1 MAAAVG
7 SLKIAAM
14 NTSAAPATSTTAS
27 AALPRVAV
35 LATGGTIAGS
45 AADAANTA
53 GYQAGV
59 IGVAQLLAAVP
70 GLDTIAHIEAE
81 QVASIDSKDMALALW
96 TTLVQRVNT
105 VLARDDID
113 GIVITHGTDTLE
125 ETAYL
130 LHLSVKSDKP
140 VVLVGAMRP
149 ATALGAEGPANLYNA
164 VALAASSAA
173 RGRGALVV
181 MNEDIHYARE
191 AQKVAS
197 MGICAFASP
206 NRGRAGVMHGGK
218 PHFYSHNTTRH
229 SLDSE
234 FTLSALKA
242 AGWPRVDIVYAHAGM
257 DGLLVDALADHAA
270 GIVLAGVGDGNATDD
285 ALAALSRAAAAGVA
299 VARSSR
305 TGSGLVGRAVE
316 IDDDAARFVAA
327 GELSPQKARILLMLA
342 LSVSRDPAAW
352 QRCFEQY

>member
-1 MAAAVG
+1 MPEQTPPR
-7 SLKIAAM
+7 IA
-14 NTSAAPATSTTAS
+14 
-27 AALPRVAV
+27 L
-35 LATGGTIAGS
+35 LATGGTIAG
-45 AADAANTA
+45 AQAQANAA
-53 GYQAGV
+53 GYKAGALP
-59 IGVAQLLAAVP
+59 IGHLVDAVP
-70 GLDTIAHIEAE
+70 GLTKLARIQAE
-81 QVASIDSKDMALALW
+81 QVASIGSQNMSHAVWAKLAG
-96 TTLVQRVNT
+96 RIAE
-105 VLARDDID
+105 LADDESIQ
-113 GIVITHGTDTLE
+113 GIVVVHGTDTLE
-125 ETAYL
+125 ETAYF
-130 LHLSVKSDKP
+130 LSLVAHTDKP
-140 VVLVGAMRP
+140 LVLVGAMRP

-164 VALAASSAA
+164 VALAASLEA

-191 AQKVAS
+191 VQKIAS

-218 PHFYSHNTTRH
+218 PHFYSRNTTRH

-234 FTLSALKA
+234 FTLSALQA

-257 DGLLVDALADHAA
+257 DGLLVDALAGHAA

-299 VARSSR
+299 VVRSSR
-305 TGSGLVGRAVE
+305 TGSGLVARGVE
-316 IDDDAARFVAA
+316 IDDDAMRFAAA

-342 LSVSRDPAAW
+342 LSVSRDPAEW